1 MRALVI
7 YYDGNDTK
15 AKLVDTELP
24 DSAQPHV
31 HGLEP
36 EFDVL
41 AVITGIEFAADLT
54 VYIDE
59 EEQKLT
65 APGAEEGDA
74 NET

>member
-7 YYDGNDTK
+7 YYDGNENK

-24 DSAQPHV
+24 DSPVSHV
-31 HGLEP
+31 HGLE
-36 EFDVL
+36 ETDDVI

-54 VYIDE
+54 VYIDK

>member
-1 MRALVI
+1 MKALVI
-7 YYDGNDTK
+7 YYDGNGNK

-31 HGLEP
+31 HGLESNC
-36 EFDVL
+36 DVI
-41 AVITGIEFAADLT
+41 AVITGINFAEDLT

-65 APGAEEGDA
+65 APGVEESAD
-74 NET
+74 ET